1 MGKYTLRGSADL
13 DARIDA
19 DCARVGAALAGAP
32 DAALYR
38 ALVLIGGYG
47 RGEGTPYIA
56 GGEQRPFNDY
66 DFVVVTTAMD
76 RAARARA
83 WAGLR
88 ALERSLTAEVGL
100 PVDLCPYPVN
110 TLPSAEFS
118 LLNYEM
124 KYGHR
129 VVWGD
134 PRALDAL
141 PAYPH
146 DRIPRREGARLLMN
160 RGKLLLDVRRALRA
174 GAPGADGDRLRGW
187 KFLMKAWLAFGDC
200 TLLIRGAYDLRYAV
214 KKERILE
221 ASPVAPPDMETVAAG
236 YRDAIALKE
245 WGDYGPLAARDL
257 AAEFERVRP
266 LFVRF
271 LRWYEAQRLGAD
283 CATPAAHLAALARA
297 DRECPGPK
305 AQWLNLAALRGGAF
319 AGGLAA
325 FLCHPRA
332 RLYAALPALLGD
344 GGPDAETARV
354 LGVPG
359 AGREAVEDAFYRLQ
373 RRFS

>member
-1 MGKYTLRGSADL
+1 MGKYTLRGSAEL

-19 DCARVGAALAGAP
+19 DCARVGAALGAAP

-47 RGEGTPYIA
+47 RGEGTPFIVD
-56 GGEQRPFNDY
+56 GEQRPFNDY
-66 DFVVVTTAMD
+66 DFVVVTTSMD
-76 RAARARA
+76 RAGRARA
-83 WAGLR
+83 LVGLR
-88 ALERSLTAEVGL
+88 ELERRTTAEVGL
-100 PVDLCPYPVN
+100 PVDLCPYPEN
-110 TLPSAEFS
+110 TLPSCEFS

-129 VVWGD
+129 IVWGD

-146 DRIPRREGARLLMN
+146 DRIPRREGTRLLMN
-160 RGKLLLDVRRALRA
+160 RGKLLLDIRRALRA
-174 GAPGADGDRLRGW
+174 GPPGSGDEQIRWW

-200 TLLIRGAYDLRYAV
+200 ALLIRGAYDIRYTV

-221 ASPVAPPDMETVAAG
+221 PAAVAPPDAEIIAAG

-257 AAEFERVRP
+257 AAEFERVRR
-266 LFVRF
+266 LYVRF
-271 LRWYEAQRLGAD
+271 LRWYETQRLGAD
-283 CATPAAHLAALARA
+283 CSTSGAHLSAIARA
-297 DRECPGPK
+297 DRECSMTK
-305 AQWLNLAALRGGAF
+305 AQVLNLTVLRGGAF
-319 AGGLAA
+319 AAGPAA
-325 FLCHPRA
+325 FTSHPRA
-332 RLYAALPALLGD
+332 RLYAALPELLSD
-344 GGPDAETARV
+344 AGPDAGTARI
-354 LGVPG
+354 LG
-359 AGREAVEDAFYRLQ
+359 ASSAAREAVEDAFYRLQ